1 MDANEA
7 YLNDHMSSIDRATH
21 AAAHSVDWR
30 ADYIKELLTKG
41 GDFYPWT
48 QENVIEALE
57 NRKASDELFLGSCVI
72 AGCEAENAIC
82 AMAFIG
88 NAVKTVVQEYWKD
101 AAVKKADKEYDTHY
115 GG

>member
-21 AAAHSVDWR
+21 AAAHEVDWR
-30 ADYIKELLTKG
+30 PDYIKELLTKG

-57 NRKASDELFLGSCVI
+57 NRKYSDELFLGSCVI
-72 AGCEAENAIC
+72 AGCEAGNPLGS
-82 AMAFIG
+82 MAFIG